1 MKRSTTLLVGA
12 FAMFLI
18 SWQVNAA
25 PNIESKQSKPDQA
38 LVNVVLEFVRMGI
51 KAEGKQSNIPFE
63 QCYRS
68 VFFKKMTKD
77 PTLLSDNDKEFQELT
92 TLENLIYL
100 STLSADELR
109 NGIMALFGKDPNAK
123 LTKEEKLMRV
133 AMGLGLLAVDCLE
146 FLE

>member
-1 MKRSTTLLVGA
+1 MMKRFTTLLVST
-12 FAMFLI
+12 FAVFVI
-18 SWQVNAA
+18 SWQANAA
-25 PNIESKQSKPDQA
+25 GIQQTTMADEA

-51 KAEGKQSNIPFE
+51 KAEGKQSNVPFE

-77 PTLLSDNDKEFQELT
+77 PALLSDNDKEFQELT
-92 TLENLIYL
+92 TLENLNYL

-109 NGIMALFGKDPNAK
+109 NGIMALFGKAQNAE

-133 AMGLGLLAVDCLE
+133 AMGLGLLAIDCAGLLE
-146 FLE
+146 

>member
-1 MKRSTTLLVGA
+1 MKRFTTLLVGT
-12 FAMFLI
+12 FVMFVI
-18 SWQVNAA
+18 SWEANAA

-38 LVNVVLEFVRMGI
+38 LVNIVLEFVRMGI
-51 KAEGKQSNIPFE
+51 KAEGKQSNVPFE
-63 QCYRS
+63 ECYKS
-68 VFFKKMTKD
+68 LFLKEWMKD
-77 PTLLSDNDKEFQELT
+77 PALLSDEDKELRELT
-92 TLENLIYL
+92 TLENMNYL

-109 NGIMALFGKDPNAK
+109 NGIMTLFGKNQNAK